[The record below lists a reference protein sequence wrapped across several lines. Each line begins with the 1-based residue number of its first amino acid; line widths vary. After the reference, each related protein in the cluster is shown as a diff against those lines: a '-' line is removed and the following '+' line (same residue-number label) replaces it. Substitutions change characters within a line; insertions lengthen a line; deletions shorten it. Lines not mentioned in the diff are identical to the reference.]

1 MRCRYEYSTLLCNC
15 MKTILISISKDAM
28 RRNIIDAP
36 FWEAFQN
43 EAKDVHSVIVV
54 EEEKVSWYEENYG
67 SDKVSI
73 CGYKGDTK
81 NIFWKIG
88 DFLARAGIDTHS
100 ARYYRMTALAHGN
113 TSWATTLLKGI
124 IGKTLVYIPGFKF
137 FVRRLLLSSVHSKQI
152 KAIFDEK
159 KPDVVFTPSMTDI
172 EYDIP
177 IAAEAKRRG
186 VFLLGMVRSWDNL
199 TSHNLLGVIPDK
211 FVLQNKFLKDVAESF
226 IQGINT
232 DIKVSGLPH
241 YDMYKHPEPHIV
253 EKEEFFSQMG
263 LDKEKKL
270 ILLGGSDL
278 YSVPEMKHLMVTLN
292 EAIES
297 GELKDMQVLFRPHPK
312 FPCKRDEFG
321 MDALQHITIDD
332 GQGEF
337 TFSEKFISSIV
348 HSELVAHISS
358 TLAIDAAVLGK
369 PNICINYDDPSAQV
383 PYWESVG
390 RAYDTFTHYEHLL
403 ETGGAALSH
412 SPEEFV
418 SHIQMYLENPK
429 MHEEGRVKIIEE
441 FVEPFD
447 GKASER
453 LKNIVISSI

>member
-1 MRCRYEYSTLLCNC
+1 
-15 MKTILISISKDAM
+15 M

-36 FWEAFQN
+36 FWEAFQK

-54 EEEKVSWYEENYG
+54 EKEKVSWYQEHYESKN
-67 SDKVSI
+67 VSI
-73 CGYKGDTK
+73 RGYGEDKK
-81 NIFWKIG
+81 NVFWKIG

-113 TSWATTLLKGI
+113 TSWLITLLKGV
-124 IGKTLVYIPGFKF
+124 IGKTLVYIPGFKS
-137 FVRRLLLSSVHSKQI
+137 FVRALLFRSVHSKSI
-152 KAIFDEK
+152 KEIFDEM

-186 VFLLGMVRSWDNL
+186 IFLLGMVRSWDNL
-199 TSHNLLGVIPDK
+199 TSHNLLGVVPDTLI
-211 FVLQNKFLKDVAESF
+211 LQNKFLKDVSESF
-226 IQGINT
+226 IQGIST
-232 DIKVSGLPH
+232 EIEVVGLPH

-253 EKEEFFSQMG
+253 EREEFCSQMG
-263 LDKEKKL
+263 LDASERL

-278 YSVPEMKHLMVTLN
+278 YSVPEMKHLMTALN
-292 EAIES
+292 NAIES
-297 GELKDMQVLFRPHPK
+297 GELANVQVLFRPHPK
-312 FPCKRDEFG
+312 FPCNRNEFG
-321 MDALQHITIDD
+321 MGELAHIVIDD

-337 TFSEKFISSIV
+337 TFAEKLISSVV
-348 HSELVAHISS
+348 HSEVVAHISS

-369 PNICINYDDPSAQV
+369 PNICINYDDPNTNV

-403 ETGGAALSH
+403 ETGGAALAH
-412 SPEEFV
+412 SSEEFI
-418 SHIQMYLENPK
+418 SQIKMYLEDPET
-429 MHEEGRVKIIEE
+429 HARGRVKIIEE

-447 GKASER
+447 GRASER